1 MCGKKLDIRKP
12 LKFKKRILR
21 TLFLNI
27 EKEKEKG
34 QITDLQEKA
43 LEGMAYIQMRL
54 PVEKITKDFE
64 NDLEKKIE
72 ENIFK
77 AKIREAIESDIQ
89 VIVDIYN
96 KSWLTSNTP
105 FRPLD
110 KTTIKKIFNDP
121 NTKFLIAKVYGIDSA
136 FVILDFEGEN
146 KEYGVIAG
154 LGVLPRFQRRGL
166 GTVIGLAA
174 WNYFKDK
181 GVKELRCEVY
191 KDNQTSYEFIKGLQ
205 FEEFG
210 IKVYRKEDFELDRNN

>member
-1 MCGKKLDIRKP
+1 MSGKKLDLKKP

-27 EKEKEKG
+27 EKDKERG
-34 QITDLQEKA
+34 DISDLQKKA
-43 LEGMAYIQMRL
+43 LNGMAYIQMKL
-54 PVEKITKDFE
+54 PVQKITKDFE
-64 NDLEKKIE
+64 NTLKSKIE
-72 ENIFK
+72 ENIFR
-77 AKIREAIESDIQ
+77 ARIREATESDIQ
-89 VIVDIYN
+89 AIVDIYN

-110 KTTIKKIFNDP
+110 KSTIKKIFNDP
-121 NTKFLIAKVYGIDSA
+121 NTKFLIAKVYGIDAA

-174 WNYFKDK
+174 WNYFKEK

-191 KDNQTSYEFIKGLQ
+191 KSNQTSYGFIKGLQ

-210 IKVYRKEDFELDRNN
+210 VKVYRKEDFELESNN